1 MNTDV
6 FALRNVDY
14 SEKGMELEIVVEGE
28 SRLQTVIYSALDY
41 SGEKWYYTQE
51 GHQYI
56 LDARSRRGRQRFMK
70 GYLDKIPV
78 IVRQPIIV
86 GQDVDQPQNLFY
98 YGAIAIEEHGFKRE
112 LLAVVMKKSNV
123 NVIWD
128 LYWVEKNKVPRKV
141 AVLYQTKGVGRY
153 LRGRW

>member
-98 YGAIAIEEHGFKRE
+98 YGNGFQSARH
-112 LLAVVMKKSNV
+112 
-123 NVIWD
+123 
-128 LYWVEKNKVPRKV
+128 
-141 AVLYQTKGVGRY
+141 
-153 LRGRW
+153 LR

>member
-1 MNTDV
+1 MSTDV

-14 SEKGMELEIVVEGE
+14 SEKGIELEIIVEGQCE
-28 SRLQTVIYSALDY
+28 LQTVIYSALDY

-56 LDARSRRGRQRFMK
+56 LDARSRRGRQRFVK

-86 GQDVDQPQNLFY
+86 GRDSDQPQNLFY
-98 YGAIAIEEHGFKRE
+98 YGAVAIEEHGFKRE
-112 LLAVVMKKSNV
+112 LLAVVMKKSSI

-128 LYWVEKNKVPRKV
+128 LYWVEKNKAPRKV
-141 AVLYQTKGVGRY
+141 AVLYRAKGGGRY
-153 LRGRW
+153 LGRRW